1 MPYGRLNYTVSRRV
15 MMRMASLVVQE
26 KGDVAAELPH
36 PTPADLMSSLP
47 SFISVLA
54 RDCGVRLPIYLAT
67 GLKIVINGIMKGFL
81 QFLDRLCLE
90 GDDIIDTSKSARK
103 YAVVQLKPNV
113 GMLAFIR
120 REGHV
125 HRIVRIN
132 GIMLGLIRGH
142 KICHGFQSITIRTAA
157 FGVEEHQPLNLS
169 NGGIQIFIVPDLLD
183 IHHFPGFNVF

>member
-26 KGDVAAELPH
+26 KGDVATPLPH

-47 SFISVLA
+47 SFISVSA

-67 GLKIVINGIMKGFL
+67 GLKIVINGVMKGFL

-103 YAVVQLKPNV
+103 LPATDALLNISGLVQL
-113 GMLAFIR
+113 
-120 REGHV
+120 
-125 HRIVRIN
+125 
-132 GIMLGLIRGH
+132 
-142 KICHGFQSITIRTAA
+142 
-157 FGVEEHQPLNLS
+157 
-169 NGGIQIFIVPDLLD
+169 
-183 IHHFPGFNVF
+183 